1 MMTALQRAL
10 DQFFEAAEKKQ
21 KDSKLK
27 GLWKKKQS
35 TENQVEQQ
43 IRQSNPQNLDDVKS
57 LVLGMADEWTRSHG
71 TVCKVYHTPYI
82 LHEVE

>member
-1 MMTALQRAL
+1 MTALQRAL
-10 DQFFEAAEKKQ
+10 DQFFEAAGKRQ

-35 TENQVEQQ
+35 TESQVGQQ

-57 LVLGMADEWTRSHG
+57 LVLGMADEWTGSHG
-71 TVCKVYHTPYI
+71 KVCKVYDNPT
-82 LHEVE
+82 